1 VVDSADGD
9 RIEEAKEEL
18 AHVLSD
24 DLMRDAHLLVF
35 ANKMDLPGARTP
47 AALATELGLDKL
59 RNRQWYIQGSAAVK
73 GDGLVEG
80 MDWLTKTINA
90 TKKR

>member
-35 ANKMDLPGARTP
+35 ANKMDLPG
-47 AALATELGLDKL
+47 
-59 RNRQWYIQGSAAVK
+59 N
-73 GDGLVEG
+73 
-80 MDWLTKTINA
+80 
-90 TKKR
+90 